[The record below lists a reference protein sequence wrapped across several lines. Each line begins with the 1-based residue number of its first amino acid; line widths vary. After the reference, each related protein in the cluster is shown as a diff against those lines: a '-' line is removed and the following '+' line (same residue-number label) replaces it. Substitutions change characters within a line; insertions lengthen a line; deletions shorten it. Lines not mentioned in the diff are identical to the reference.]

1 MVGWCASGHSFA
13 SLLVLHYNEM
23 SATHRWHISPLL
35 YIVHFNN
42 LWYGA
47 EACNAT
53 IMVCKVTFEQKTSM
67 DAGLLSKHLG
77 ASLLRIAQQA
87 MQTHAILLH
96 LTGQSCQSPLTIA
109 ALATEITGT

>member
-1 MVGWCASGHSFA
+1 MRCQQHTGG
-13 SLLVLHYNEM
+13 
-23 SATHRWHISPLL
+23 IS
-35 YIVHFNN
+35 VHFCI
-42 LWYGA
+42 LCILIWYGA

-67 DAGLLSKHLG
+67 DAGLLSKHLS

>member
-1 MVGWCASGHSFA
+1 MRCRQHTDG
-13 SLLVLHYNEM
+13 
-23 SATHRWHISPLL
+23 IS
-35 YIVHFNN
+35 VHFCI
-42 LWYGA
+42 LCILIWYGA